1 VAAWERI
8 EAGESFEDV
17 ARETSD
23 DEATRETGGDL
34 GWTPAQFLVPGV
46 KEVVDTL
53 EVGAVSPVV
62 ASDQGFH
69 VFKVKNRRSGGEYEF
84 EEIKDRLH
92 GFLEQKELEKVYD
105 EWMAGIRD
113 SSYIEIRT
121 WVR

>member
-1 VAAWERI
+1 MLIIRD
-8 EAGESFEDV
+8 GDL
-17 ARETSD
+17 
-23 DEATRETGGDL
+23 GGDL
-34 GWTPAQFLVPGV
+34 GWTPSQFLVPAV
-46 KEVVDTL
+46 KEAVDTL
-53 EVGAVSPVV
+53 EVGGVSPVV

-69 VFKVKNRRSGGEYEF
+69 VFKVLNRRSGGAYEF